1 MFNRSNFADAD
12 AVPEEAEFVIV
23 GAPFDAT
30 TCFRSGTREGPGAV
44 RRASYNFE
52 TYVHRHGIDFR
63 DITVADLGDLDLGAD
78 PAYARQT
85 IRESFAFI
93 PEVAIP
99 IFIGG
104 EHSIT
109 PPIVA
114 EVARRHGN
122 VGAGN
127 GVGAGSGGGVSN
139 VSNVS
144 NGSSGK
150 SGIGVLVL
158 DAHLDLRKEY
168 GGTKLSHACA
178 SRTILETDGVAGYA
192 SIGIRS
198 GDLEEYIWAEE
209 NGVHYHSSDE
219 VRERGIEA
227 VLKDALK
234 EVGCEKIYLSIDFD
248 ALDPAYAPGVGTPEP
263 FGLSSWDV
271 RYIVEKVAPKAIG
284 LDVNEIAP
292 QFDGGQTASLGA
304 KLIREFIAAKA
315 AANR

>member
-1 MFNRSNFADAD
+1 MFNRFNFADAD
-12 AVPEEAEFVIV
+12 ADPEEAEFVIV

-30 TCFRSGTREGPGAV
+30 TCFRSGTREGPEAV

-52 TYVHRHGIDFR
+52 TYVHRQGIDLR
-63 DITVADLGDLDLGAD
+63 DITVSDLGDLYLGAD

-85 IRESFAFI
+85 IRDSFGFI
-93 PEVAIP
+93 PEKATP

-109 PPIVA
+109 PPIIA
-114 EVARRHGN
+114 EVARRHGE
-122 VGAGN
+122 
-127 GVGAGSGGGVSN
+127 
-139 VSNVS
+139 
-144 NGSSGK
+144 
-150 SGIGVLVL
+150 IGVIVL
-158 DAHLDLRKEY
+158 DAHLDLREEY

-178 SRTILETDGVAGYA
+178 SRTILETEGVAGYA

-198 GDLEEYIWAEE
+198 GDLEEYIYAEE
-209 NGVHYHSSDE
+209 NGVFYHSSDE
-219 VRERGIEA
+219 VRERGIEP
-227 VLKDALK
+227 VLEEVLK
-234 EVGCEKIYLSIDFD
+234 EVRCDEIYLSIDFD

-292 QFDGGQTASLGA
+292 QFDGGQTAALGA
-304 KLIREFIAAKA
+304 KLIREFIAVKA
-315 AANR
+315 AAKR

>member
-1 MFNRSNFADAD
+1 MFSISNFADATAD
-12 AVPEEAEFVIV
+12 PEEAEFVIV

-30 TCFRSGTREGPGAV
+30 TCFRSGTREGPDAV
-44 RRASYNFE
+44 RQASYNFE

-63 DITVADLGDLDLGAD
+63 DIKVADLGNLDLGVD
-78 PAYARQT
+78 PAYARKT

-93 PEVAIP
+93 PEKATP

-114 EVARRHGN
+114 EVARRHGE
-122 VGAGN
+122 
-127 GVGAGSGGGVSN
+127 
-139 VSNVS
+139 
-144 NGSSGK
+144 
-150 SGIGVLVL
+150 IGVIVL
-158 DAHLDLRKEY
+158 DAHLDLREEY

-178 SRTILETDGVAGYA
+178 SRHILETDGVVGYA

-198 GDLEEYIWAEE
+198 GDLKEYIWAEE
-209 NGVHYHSSDE
+209 NGVSCHSSDE
-219 VRERGIEA
+219 VRERGIEL
-227 VLKDALK
+227 VLNDALK
-234 EVGCEKIYLSIDFD
+234 EVGCDEIYLSIDFD
-248 ALDPAYAPGVGTPEP
+248 AIDPAYAPGVGTPEP

-271 RYIVEKVAPKAIG
+271 RHIVDIIAPRAVG

-292 QFDGGQTASLGA
+292 AFDGGQTAGLGA
-304 KLIREFIAAKA
+304 KLIREFIAAKV

>member
-1 MFNRSNFADAD
+1 MFNISNFADANAD
-12 AVPEEAEFVIV
+12 PDEAEFVIV

-30 TCFRSGTREGPGAV
+30 TSFRPGTREGPDAV

-63 DITVADLGDLDLGAD
+63 DINVNDLGNLDLGAD

-85 IRESFAFI
+85 IRDGFAFV
-93 PEVAIP
+93 PEKATP

-114 EVARRHGN
+114 EVARRHGE
-122 VGAGN
+122 
-127 GVGAGSGGGVSN
+127 
-139 VSNVS
+139 
-144 NGSSGK
+144 
-150 SGIGVLVL
+150 IGVIVL
-158 DAHLDLRKEY
+158 DAHFDLREEY
-168 GGTKLSHACA
+168 GGTRLSHACA
-178 SRTILETDGVAGYA
+178 SRHIIETEGVVGYA

-198 GDLEEYIWAEE
+198 GDMKEYIYAEE
-209 NGVHYHSSDE
+209 HGIHYHSSDE
-219 VRERGIEA
+219 VHERGIEV

-234 EVGCEKIYLSIDFD
+234 EVGCDQIYLSIDFD
-248 ALDPAYAPGVGTPEP
+248 CIDPAYAPGVGNPEP

-271 RYIVEKVAPKAIG
+271 RYIVESVAPKAVG

-292 QFDGGQTASLGA
+292 QFDGGQTAALGA
-304 KLIREFIAAKA
+304 KLIREFIAAKS

>member
-1 MFNRSNFADAD
+1 MFSRSNFADANAD
-12 AVPEEAEFVIV
+12 PEEAEFVIV

-30 TCFRSGTREGPGAV
+30 TCFRSGTREGPDAV

-63 DITVADLGDLDLGAD
+63 DITVADLGNLELGAD

-93 PEVAIP
+93 PEKATP

-104 EHSIT
+104 EHSIA
-109 PPIVA
+109 PPIVD
-114 EVARRHGN
+114 EVARRRRGDE
-122 VGAGN
+122 
-127 GVGAGSGGGVSN
+127 GAGSG
-139 VSNVS
+139 
-144 NGSSGK
+144 
-150 SGIGVLVL
+150 IGVIVL
-158 DAHLDLRKEY
+158 DAHLDLREEY
-168 GGTKLSHACA
+168 GGTRLSHACA
-178 SRTILETDGVAGYA
+178 SRTILETEGVAGYA

-198 GDLEEYIWAEE
+198 GDLKEYIWAEE
-209 NGVHYHSSDE
+209 HDVSYHSSDE

-227 VLKDALK
+227 VLKDALG
-234 EVGCEKIYLSIDFD
+234 EVECDEIYLSIDFD
-248 ALDPAYAPGVGTPEP
+248 AIDPAYAPGVGTPEP

-271 RYIVEKVAPKAIG
+271 RHVVETLAPRAIG

-292 QFDGGQTASLGA
+292 QFDGGQTAALGA

>member
-1 MFNRSNFADAD
+1 MFNLSNFADANAD
-12 AVPEEAEFVIV
+12 PEEAEFVIV

-30 TCFRSGTREGPGAV
+30 TCFRSGTREGPDAV

-63 DITVADLGDLDLGAD
+63 DICVADLGNLDLGAD
-78 PAYARQT
+78 PAYAWET
-85 IRESFAFI
+85 IRDSFAFI
-93 PEVAIP
+93 PEKATP

-114 EVARRHGN
+114 EVARRRRGE
-122 VGAGN
+122 
-127 GVGAGSGGGVSN
+127 
-139 VSNVS
+139 
-144 NGSSGK
+144 
-150 SGIGVLVL
+150 IGVIIL
-158 DAHLDLRKEY
+158 DAHLDLREEY

-178 SRTILETDGVAGYA
+178 SRHILETDGVAGYA

-198 GDLEEYIWAEE
+198 GDMKEYIWAEE
-209 NGVHYHSSDE
+209 HGVHYHSSDE
-219 VRERGIEA
+219 VRERGIEE

-234 EVGCEKIYLSIDFD
+234 EVGCEEIYLSIDFD
-248 ALDPAYAPGVGTPEP
+248 AIDPAYAPGVGTPEP

-271 RYIVEKVAPKAIG
+271 RHVVDKVAPRAVG

-292 QFDGGQTASLGA
+292 QFDGGQTAGLGA

-315 AANR
+315 TANR

>member
-1 MFNRSNFADAD
+1 MFNLSNFADANAD
-12 AVPEEAEFVIV
+12 PEEAEFVIV

-30 TCFRSGTREGPGAV
+30 TCFRSGTREGPDAV

-63 DITVADLGDLDLGAD
+63 DICVADLGNLDLGSD
-78 PAYARQT
+78 PAYARET
-85 IRESFAFI
+85 IRDSFAFI
-93 PEVAIP
+93 PEKATP

-114 EVARRHGN
+114 EVARRSRGE
-122 VGAGN
+122 
-127 GVGAGSGGGVSN
+127 
-139 VSNVS
+139 
-144 NGSSGK
+144 
-150 SGIGVLVL
+150 IGVIVL
-158 DAHLDLRKEY
+158 DAHLDLREEY

-178 SRTILETDGVAGYA
+178 SRHILETDGVAGYA

-198 GDLEEYIWAEE
+198 GDMKEYIWAEE
-209 NGVHYHSSDE
+209 HGVRYHSSDE

-234 EVGCEKIYLSIDFD
+234 EVGCEEIYLSIDFD
-248 ALDPAYAPGVGTPEP
+248 AIDPAYAPGVGTPEP

-271 RYIVEKVAPKAIG
+271 RHVVDKVAPRAVG

-292 QFDGGQTASLGA
+292 QFDGGQTAGLGA

>member
-1 MFNRSNFADAD
+1 MFNISNFADANAD
-12 AVPEEAEFVIV
+12 PVEAEFVIV

-30 TCFRSGTREGPGAV
+30 TSFRSGTREGPDAV
-44 RRASYNFE
+44 RRASFNFE
-52 TYVHRHGIDFR
+52 TYLHRHGIDFG
-63 DITVADLGDLDLGAD
+63 DISVADLGNLDLGSD
-78 PAYARQT
+78 PAYARET
-85 IRESFAFI
+85 IRDSFAFI
-93 PEVAIP
+93 PEKATP

-114 EVARRHGN
+114 EVARRHGE
-122 VGAGN
+122 
-127 GVGAGSGGGVSN
+127 
-139 VSNVS
+139 
-144 NGSSGK
+144 
-150 SGIGVLVL
+150 IGVIVL
-158 DAHLDLRKEY
+158 DAHLDLRDEY
-168 GGTKLSHACA
+168 GGTRLSHACT
-178 SRTILETDGVAGYA
+178 SRHILETEGVVGYA

-198 GDLEEYIWAEE
+198 GDVNEYVYAEE
-209 NGVHYHSSDE
+209 HGVHYHSSDE
-219 VRERGIEA
+219 VRERGMEQ

-248 ALDPAYAPGVGTPEP
+248 SIDPAYAPGVGNPEP

-271 RYIVEKVAPKAIG
+271 RLVVESIAPAAVG

-292 QFDGGQTASLGA
+292 QFDGGQTATLGA

>member
-1 MFNRSNFADAD
+1 MFNRSNFADA
-12 AVPEEAEFVIV
+12 AAEPEEAEFVIV

-52 TYVHRHGIDFR
+52 TYVHRQGIDFR
-63 DITVADLGDLDLGAD
+63 DIPVADLGDLDLGAD
-78 PAYARQT
+78 PAYARET

-93 PEVAIP
+93 PERAIP

-109 PPIVA
+109 PPVVA
-114 EVARRHGN
+114 EVARRHGE
-122 VGAGN
+122 
-127 GVGAGSGGGVSN
+127 
-139 VSNVS
+139 
-144 NGSSGK
+144 
-150 SGIGVLVL
+150 IGVVVL
-158 DAHLDLRKEY
+158 DAHLDLREEY

-178 SRTILETDGVAGYA
+178 SRSILATDGVAGYA

-198 GDLEEYIWAEE
+198 GDLKEYIWAEE
-209 NGVHYHSSDE
+209 HGVHYHSSDE
-219 VRERGIEA
+219 VRERGIEP
-227 VLKDALK
+227 VLEEVLK
-234 EVGCEKIYLSIDFD
+234 EVGCDQIYLSIDFD

-271 RYIVEKVAPKAIG
+271 RYIVDEVAPGAIG

-304 KLIREFIAAKA
+304 KLIREFIAARASAK
-315 AANR
+315 R